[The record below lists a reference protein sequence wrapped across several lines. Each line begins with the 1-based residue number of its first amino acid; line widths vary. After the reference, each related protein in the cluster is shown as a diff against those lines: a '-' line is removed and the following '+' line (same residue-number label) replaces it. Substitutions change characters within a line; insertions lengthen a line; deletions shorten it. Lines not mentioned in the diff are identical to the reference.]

1 MTAATGSELGGPTA
15 ETLARSAE
23 VLAWLVEGLGRP
35 EIHARARERWDL
47 APRSADRLIAF
58 ARGQLRE
65 AWSVQREELMALLL
79 SRCDRIFRRRWPP
92 GTSGRPERPQYLRP
106 RCAAVRQLPET

>member
-1 MTAATGSELGGPTA
+1 MTAATGSEPGGATA

-58 ARGQLRE
+58 ARAELRE
-65 AWSVQREELMALLL
+65 AWNLQREELLSLLL
-79 SRCDRIFRRRWPP
+79 SRCDRIFREAMAT
-92 GTSGRPERPQYLRP
+92 GNLGVGLGALNT
-106 RCAAVRQLPET
+106 CARLAQL

>member
-1 MTAATGSELGGPTA
+1 MTAATGSEPGGPTA

-35 EIHARARERWDL
+35 EIHARARERWGL
-47 APRSADRLIAF
+47 APRSTDRLIAH

-65 AWSVQREELMALLL
+65 AWSVQREELLSVLL
-79 SRCDRIFRRRWPP
+79 SRCDRIYREAMACQNH
-92 GTSGRPERPQYLRP
+92 GAALGALNT
-106 RCAAVRQLPET
+106 CARIAQL